1 MKKLT
6 IFLIAFCLLNTTYA
20 RATSEYCIENERI
33 AKEAARS
40 AADREA
46 WIHRGKGAGIS
57 GVGCAVFLLAAVVD
71 GGLTTFLCTAV
82 GTAVG
87 AASVDPD
94 AVAKV
99 YNETYK
105 KYKDFQCPS
114 VG

>member
-57 GVGCAVFLLAAVVD
+57 GVGGVGFRNFPFPFAPPSLL
-71 GGLTTFLCTAV
+71 
-82 GTAVG
+82 
-87 AASVDPD
+87 
-94 AVAKV
+94 
-99 YNETYK
+99 
-105 KYKDFQCPS
+105 
-114 VG
+114 